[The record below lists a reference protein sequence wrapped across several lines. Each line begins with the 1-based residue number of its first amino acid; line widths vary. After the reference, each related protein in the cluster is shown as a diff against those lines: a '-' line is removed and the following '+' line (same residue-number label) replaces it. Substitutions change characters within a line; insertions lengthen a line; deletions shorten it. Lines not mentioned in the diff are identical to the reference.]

1 MYERILIPLDCSQKA
16 AQALPYTV
24 SFVRAFDASCTL
36 LAVVP
41 NRVVER
47 PVLVAAGA
55 ASHEDSSLDV
65 NDPWFA
71 AEGWMTEA
79 REHLLKDEWIP
90 TSLVVREG
98 RPAEEIV
105 KFAKEGNFDLIV
117 LTILGQG
124 AVDNPD
130 RPPVIGSVADEVLRF
145 LPCPCWLS
153 TRTVRSSEGD
163 FRPQARASKDAYR
176 LPTGARRWMH

>member
-1 MYERILIPLDCSQKA
+1 MYERILIPLDGSQKA
-16 AQALPYTV
+16 AQALPYAV

-41 NRVVER
+41 NRAVER

-55 ASHEDSSLDV
+55 ASQEDSSLDV

-71 AEGWMTEA
+71 AEAWLFEA
-79 REHLLKDEWIP
+79 RDHLLKDEWIP
-90 TSLVVREG
+90 TSLEIREG

-105 KFAKEGNFDLIV
+105 KFAREGKFDLIV

-130 RPPVIGSVADEVLRF
+130 RPPVIGSVADEVLR
-145 LPCPCWLS
+145 LS
-153 TRTVRSSEGD
+153 TVPVLVIHPNG
-163 FRPQARASKDAYR
+163 
-176 LPTGARRWMH
+176 